1 MDVIHGENGAREH
14 FQAQA
19 QVWSYTYNYMKSLSL
34 KPLNVHPN
42 KTRCTQ
48 ILVCL
53 LAHSGFFVQQKD
65 GKNEQEEESILL
77 PPHLDFFSRI
87 SLQLQGSTILLLIA
101 DATFTTSFHFLS
113 TWLQNDDQTL
123 FGTADGI
130 FYEAMI
136 TDFELIA
143 SVLIEDC
150 NEVSKGLKPLVD
162 VGGSTGTMARAIATA
177 FPDTKCTVFI
187 FNNYSNLTKLTNQ
200 LTWWILHDWS
210 DEESLKI
217 LKKCK
222 ESTPSTDE
230 GGKVIIIDVAIAKPN
245 ERQRNNGDTTI
256 VCDWKKLFLAA
267 GFSHY
272 KITPN
277 LGLWSLIEAYP

>member
-1 MDVIHGENGAREH
+1 
-14 FQAQA
+14 
-19 QVWSYTYNYMKSLSL
+19 
-34 KPLNVHPN
+34 
-42 KTRCTQ
+42 
-48 ILVCL
+48 
-53 LAHSGFFVQQKD
+53 
-65 GKNEQEEESILL
+65 
-77 PPHLDFFSRI
+77 
-87 SLQLQGSTILLLIA
+87 
-101 DATFTTSFHFLS
+101 
-113 TWLQNDDQTL
+113 
-123 FGTADGI
+123 
-130 FYEAMI
+130 MI

-177 FPDTKCTVFI
+177 FPDTKCTVFDLPLVVDNMVGTNNLDFFGGNMFEAIPPPNAVLLKI

-230 GGKVIIIDVAIAKPN
+230 GGKGK
-245 ERQRNNGDTTI
+245 ERS

>member
-1 MDVIHGENGAREH
+1 
-14 FQAQA
+14 
-19 QVWSYTYNYMKSLSL
+19 
-34 KPLNVHPN
+34 
-42 KTRCTQ
+42 
-48 ILVCL
+48 
-53 LAHSGFFVQQKD
+53 
-65 GKNEQEEESILL
+65 
-77 PPHLDFFSRI
+77 
-87 SLQLQGSTILLLIA
+87 
-101 DATFTTSFHFLS
+101 FTASFHFLS

-123 FGTADGI
+123 FGTADGKNFWDYVADEANFKSI

-162 VGGSTGTMARAIATA
+162 VGGSTGTMARDIATA
-177 FPDTKCTVFI
+177 FPDTKCTVFDLPLVVDNMVGT
-187 FNNYSNLTKLTNQ
+187 NNLDFFGGNMFEAIPPPNAVLLK
-200 LTWWILHDWS
+200 WILHDWS

-222 ESTPSTDE
+222 ESIPSTDE
-230 GGKVIIIDVAIAKPN
+230 GGKVIIIDVAIENQTKGKETMETQLCFDMLMATFLKGK
-245 ERQRNNGDTTI
+245 ERS
-256 VCDWKKLFLAA
+256 VYDWKKLFLAA